1 MRRHLEAAE
10 VVLAQVDA
18 PNAVVAETL
27 RGLAR
32 AWDVIEL
39 KPGESLGI
47 LPNLANQIL
56 RTLEVLGINPAAGDW
71 VDELVAEIAKK

>member
-39 KPGESLGI
+39 TNESLGI